1 MNRGNENLEGN
12 GKRKWEKSNQGC
24 DKMLSA

>member
-1 MNRGNENLEGN
+1 MNRGNKSLEEN

-24 DKMLSA
+24 EKMLSA